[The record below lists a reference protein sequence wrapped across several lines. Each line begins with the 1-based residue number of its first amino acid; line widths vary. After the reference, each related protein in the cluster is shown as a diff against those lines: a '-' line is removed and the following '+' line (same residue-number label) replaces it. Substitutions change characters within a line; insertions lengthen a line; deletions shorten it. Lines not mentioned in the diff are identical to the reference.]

1 MESSCYKMT
10 IKKMITSCPACN
22 STKLVK
28 SVVEGEV
35 VLKCL
40 KCGYLN
46 KVSKEKNSELKW

>member
-1 MESSCYKMT
+1 MT